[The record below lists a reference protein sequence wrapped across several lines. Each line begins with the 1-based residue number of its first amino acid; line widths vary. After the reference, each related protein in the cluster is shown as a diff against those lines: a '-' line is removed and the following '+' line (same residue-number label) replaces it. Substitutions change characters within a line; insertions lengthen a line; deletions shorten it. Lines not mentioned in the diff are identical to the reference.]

1 MRMLSLSL
9 AAAMALSP
17 TVVLAAGA
25 GDGAKA
31 DAPKPAAVPGFDVNN
46 LDRSVKPCEDFNQ
59 FANGGWM
66 AKNPVPAEY
75 PTWGTFSAL
84 RDRNLDALHEKVDR
98 LAGQL
103 NLSLQALSAKLPDK
117 PA

>member
-9 AAAMALSP
+9 AAALALSP
-17 TVVLAAGA
+17 TICLAAGA

-31 DAPKPAAVPGFDVNN
+31 DAPKPAVVPGFDVNN

-59 FANGGWM
+59 FANGGWIS
-66 AKNPVPAEY
+66 KNPVPPEY

-84 RDRNLDALHEKVDR
+84 RDRNLDSLHQILE
-98 LAGQL
+98 
-103 NLSLQALSAKLPDK
+103 SAAKSKAAKGTAEQKIGD
-117 PA
+117 